1 MRKKFF
7 VTFLCSIGP
16 SMEGR
21 RGQPASLPA
30 LDSAGLSDWLGARFR
45 SVQAQQQGYANFPG
59 LPSLP
64 PQSAAGL
71 LGQPYLQGLHPEP
84 LHQSS
89 YHPYDTSATERQ
101 LADLFP
107 SQQDLLVLPGLAHVD
122 PFLGNFQEEPLFG
135 CSGDVLQ
142 SGEEKPRS
150 KMQEKNRRVSVGP
163 ALVALAPH

>member
-1 MRKKFF
+1 M
-7 VTFLCSIGP
+7 
-16 SMEGR
+16 
-21 RGQPASLPA
+21 SLPA
-30 LDSAGLSDWLGARFR
+30 FDSAGLSDWLGARFR

-71 LGQPYLQGLHPEP
+71 LGQPYLDPELQGLHRAP
-84 LHQSS
+84 LHQ
-89 YHPYDTSATERQ
+89 PYPPFDTSATERQ

-107 SQQDLLVLPGLAHVD
+107 SQQDLLVLPGLAHAD

-163 ALVALAPH
+163 IPLLATSERRRTVARVCCVSGVSLRSQ